1 MHITS
6 SSQTGN
12 KTNTLVPKTDLKK
25 SSSNTT
31 DILSLRLSQP
41 KEWIWFSQ
49 RTLPADSC
57 DDSVTFAPREKFTSF
72 KRQKKTRCNH
82 ASVAYQ
88 KLTGHLLHTCG
99 GMAHFKYRAAPQ
111 ADHQMS
117 YSRPHSKVITP
128 YGMIVR
134 RQNFTTTHLYLST

>member
-1 MHITS
+1 MDITS
-6 SSQTGN
+6 SLQTGN

-25 SSSNTT
+25 SSSNTHN
-31 DILSLRLSQP
+31 ILLLRLTT
-41 KEWIWFSQ
+41 K
-49 RTLPADSC
+49 RMNLTLATCFGTDSY

-72 KRQKKTRCNH
+72 ERQKKTRCKH

-134 RQNFTTTHLYLST
+134 RRSCTTTHLYLST